1 MGLFWARRILP
12 ATPVPIVLPR
22 FQRFQEKNNQHFA
35 IQKRLIYYTSV
46 ESLLAQIAL
55 KSDAKKYLHLSPC
68 KGERQWQKVI

>member
-1 MGLFWARRILP
+1 MP

-22 FQRFQEKNNQHFA
+22 FQRFREKNNQHFA

-55 KSDAKKYLHLSPC
+55 KSDAKNIYIYPRAKE
-68 KGERQWQKVI
+68 KGNGKK